1 MWGSPRIA
9 TGAPQFAHVRAGG
22 DRLACVGPP
31 ARNGGQKQKKPAAA
45 GAGRAEARAGD
56 ATG

>member
-22 DRLACVGPP
+22 DRLACGPTRP
-31 ARNGGQKQKKPAAA
+31 EWRPEAKKARR
-45 GAGRAEARAGD
+45 GRSRAG
-56 ATG
+56 GSEGG